1 MNKPIELPPPA
12 ELLFSSASD
21 ALVSEVH
28 HRVGNSLALIAGI
41 LRMQGRSLTSHGDT
55 VPVADVRLLVAEVG
69 QRLEAV
75 GRLHGRLSHRDGPA
89 DLADYLC
96 DIVKSAVAAL
106 AFAGRVRLH
115 FDLAEGCVVSGAMA
129 PLVGLSVSELV
140 MNAIKFAHPTG
151 VTGHLLVGCSRRDD
165 MIVVEVVDDG
175 VGLPEGFDPAVDGR
189 FGLQLLRSLASQ
201 LKGRLEFD
209 NTGLGLSVRLSL
221 PAGVTR

>member
-1 MNKPIELPPPA
+1 MNKPVELPVPA
-12 ELLFSSASD
+12 GSLFSPASD

-28 HRVGNSLALIAGI
+28 HRVGNSLALISGI
-41 LRMQGRSLTSHGDT
+41 LRMQARSLASHGDT

-75 GRLHGRLSHRDGPA
+75 GRLHGRLSRRDGPT

-96 DIVKSAVAAL
+96 DIVKSAVGAL

-115 FDLAEGCVVSGAMA
+115 FDLAEGCVVSAGIA
-129 PLVGLSVSELV
+129 PLVGLAVSELV

-151 VTGHLLVGCSRRDD
+151 VTGHLLVGCNRREDV
-165 MIVVEVVDDG
+165 IVVEVVDDG
-175 VGLPEGFDPAVDGR
+175 VGLPERFDPAGDGQ

-201 LKGRLEFD
+201 LKARLEFD
-209 NTGLGLSVRLSL
+209 NMGLGLGVRLSL
-221 PAGVTR
+221 PAGVKR